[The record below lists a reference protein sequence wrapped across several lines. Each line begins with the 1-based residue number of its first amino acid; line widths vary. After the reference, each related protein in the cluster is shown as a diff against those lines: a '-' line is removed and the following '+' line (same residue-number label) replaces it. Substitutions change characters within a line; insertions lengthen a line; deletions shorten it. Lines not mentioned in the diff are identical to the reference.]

1 MIDVMS
7 RGSIDGSVLRQ
18 SVAPKRVV
26 TEISDIVVTEI
37 GGAIARKVQRL
48 SMQGES
54 VEHTVSCLLVLDPL
68 VTAITTSV
76 GDHA

>member
-1 MIDVMS
+1 M
-7 RGSIDGSVLRQ
+7 
-18 SVAPKRVV
+18 APKRVV

-54 VEHTVSCLLVLDPL
+54 VEHTVSCLLVLQFDR
-68 VTAITTSV
+68 
-76 GDHA
+76 